1 MSKKD
6 TTLLV
11 TQEGLLDLEA
21 ELKNLK
27 DVRRPEI
34 AKKLEEAIAYGD
46 LSENA
51 EYDDAKNEQG
61 LVEKR
66 ISEID
71 HMLKTVKIID
81 DTKTT
86 SKLIRVGTTVTLQV
100 NDEKHVYQIVG
111 SIEADPFNGKISNE
125 SPVGKA
131 ILGKSD
137 GDVVHVHTP
146 SGTLEYKITKIEH
159 K

>member
-6 TTLLV
+6 NTLLV
-11 TQEGLLDLEA
+11 TQEGLLDLET
-21 ELKNLK
+21 ELKQLK
-27 DVRRPEI
+27 EVRRPEI

-51 EYDDAKNEQG
+51 EYDEAKNDQG

-66 ISEID
+66 ISELE

-81 DTKTT
+81 DSKTT
-86 SKLIRVGTTVTLQV
+86 SKLTRVGSTVTLQL

-131 ILGKSD
+131 ILGKSE
-137 GDVVHVHTP
+137 GDSVKVQTP
-146 SGTLEYKITKIEH
+146 SGELVYKITKVEH